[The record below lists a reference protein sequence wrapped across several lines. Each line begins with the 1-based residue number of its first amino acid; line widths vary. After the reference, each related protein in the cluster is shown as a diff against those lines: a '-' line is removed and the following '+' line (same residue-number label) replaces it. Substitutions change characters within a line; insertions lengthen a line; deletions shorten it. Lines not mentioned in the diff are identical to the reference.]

1 MLHILWLIIKFIL
14 IALGIVCALL
24 FSVLLLILFCPV
36 RYFIQGSKP
45 EEDGMRELKGQV
57 RVSWLFRGITFRIFY
72 ENRKTGTD
80 FRIFGISPSKF
91 KGRKKKTSV
100 KKEKTEEKLSPK
112 EKTLSVEK
120 EMLEEKISEE
130 KIPEEKM
137 AGENLSGEEKIY
149 SSEKIPSVI
158 EEEEETGKSKVQEET
173 DKEKTEEISEKKLE
187 KKKPG
192 LLKRFVEKIKNI
204 PSKIRKIRLTIKR
217 TCVKI
222 EWWKRFF
229 SNPRIKEA
237 ISFCWKDIKKLIR
250 HILPIKVE
258 GNVTFGFE
266 DPSIT
271 GRIVAL
277 LGITIPF
284 HKNCIQIMPLFQT
297 DRNILEGTIK
307 MKGRIYGVVLVKT
320 AAEIYFN
327 KNVKYMINRWKHKE
341 V

>member
-14 IALGIVCALL
+14 IMLGIVCALL
-24 FSVLLLILFCPV
+24 LAVLLLLLFCPV
-36 RYFIQGSKP
+36 RYLIQGSKP
-45 EEDGMRELKGQV
+45 EEGGMSGLSGLIRI
-57 RVSWLFRGITFRIFY
+57 SWLFSGITFRIFY
-72 ENRKTGTD
+72 ENGKMGTD
-80 FRIFGISPSKF
+80 FRVFGISPGKF
-91 KGRKKKTSV
+91 KGRKKKISV
-100 KKEKTEEKLSPK
+100 KKEILEK
-112 EKTLSVEK
+112 
-120 EMLEEKISEE
+120 

-137 AGENLSGEEKIY
+137 SGENISGEEEMS
-149 SSEKIPSVI
+149 SSEKIASVI
-158 EEEEETGKSKVQEET
+158 EEKKETGKLEVQEET
-173 DKEKTEEISEKKLE
+173 EGEKAEEISKKNLE

-192 LLKRFVEKIKNI
+192 LLKRFMEKIKSI

-237 ISFCWKDIKKLIR
+237 IAFCWKDIKKLIR
-250 HILPIKVE
+250 HILPVKVE
-258 GNVTFGFE
+258 GNVTFGCE

-277 LGITIPF
+277 LGMSIPF
-284 HKNCIQIMPLFQT
+284 HKNCIQVMPLFQA

>member
-14 IALGIVCALL
+14 IILGIAGALL
-24 FSVLLLILFCPV
+24 LSVLLLLLFCPV
-36 RYFIQGSKP
+36 RYLIQGSKP
-45 EEDGMRELKGQV
+45 EEGGMSGLKGQV
-57 RVSWLFRGITFRIFY
+57 RVSWLFRGITFRFFY
-72 ENRKTGTD
+72 ENKETKTD
-80 FRIFGISPSKF
+80 FRIFGISADKF
-91 KGRKKKTSV
+91 RRRKKKASGKRARPEEKISDENISTEKELPSLEKLPSV
-100 KKEKTEEKLSPK
+100 TETKEKTEMLKIQEKAAK
-112 EKTLSVEK
+112 EK
-120 EMLEEKISEE
+120 EEKR
-130 KIPEEKM
+130 
-137 AGENLSGEEKIY
+137 
-149 SSEKIPSVI
+149 
-158 EEEEETGKSKVQEET
+158 
-173 DKEKTEEISEKKLE
+173 EEIQESEPE

-192 LLKRFVEKIKNI
+192 LLKGFMEKIKSI
-204 PSKIRKIRLTIKR
+204 PAKIRKIRLTIKR

-222 EWWKRFF
+222 EWWKGFF

-250 HILPIKVE
+250 HILPVKVE

-277 LGITIPF
+277 LGMSIPF
-284 HKNCIQIMPLFQT
+284 HKNRIQVMPLFQT
-297 DRNILEGTIK
+297 DRNILEGNIK

-341 V
+341 A

>member
-24 FSVLLLILFCPV
+24 LSVLLLILFCPV

-45 EEDGMRELKGQV
+45 EEDRMSELKGQV
-57 RVSWLFRGITFRIFY
+57 RVSWLFRGITFRFFY
-72 ENRKTGTD
+72 ENKKAGTD
-80 FRIFGISPSKF
+80 FRILGISPDKF
-91 KGRKKKTSV
+91 RRRKKKVSV
-100 KKEKTEEKLSPK
+100 KEEKAEEKTFPAEKSLF
-112 EKTLSVEK
+112 ED
-120 EMLEEKISEE
+120 EKILEK

-137 AGENLSGEEKIY
+137 SGENLSGDEKIS

-158 EEEEETGKSKVQEET
+158 EEKEETGKSKVQEET
-173 DKEKTEEISEKKLE
+173 DREKTEEISKKKLE

-192 LLKRFVEKIKNI
+192 LLKRFMEKIKSI

-277 LGITIPF
+277 LGMTIPF

-341 V
+341 A

>member
-14 IALGIVCALL
+14 IILGIAGALL
-24 FSVLLLILFCPV
+24 LSVLLLLLFCPV
-36 RYFIQGSKP
+36 RYLIQGSKP
-45 EEDGMRELKGQV
+45 EEGEMSGLKGQI
-57 RVSWLFRGITFRIFY
+57 RVSWLFRGITFRLFY
-72 ENRKTGTD
+72 ENKETKTD
-80 FRIFGISPSKF
+80 FRIFGISADKF
-91 KGRKKKTSV
+91 RRRKKKASG
-100 KKEKTEEKLSPK
+100 KSARP
-112 EKTLSVEK
+112 
-120 EMLEEKISEE
+120 EEKISDENISAE
-130 KIPEEKM
+130 KELPSLEK
-137 AGENLSGEEKIY
+137 L
-149 SSEKIPSVI
+149 PSVT
-158 EEEEETGKSKVQEET
+158 ETE
-173 DKEKTEEISEKKLE
+173 EKTEMLKIQEKAAKEKEEKREEIQESEPE

-192 LLKRFVEKIKNI
+192 LLKGFMEKIKSI
-204 PSKIRKIRLTIKR
+204 PAKIRKIRLTIKR

-222 EWWKRFF
+222 EWWKGFF

-250 HILPIKVE
+250 HILPVKVE

-277 LGITIPF
+277 LGMSIPF
-284 HKNCIQIMPLFQT
+284 HKNRIQVMPLFQT
-297 DRNILEGTIK
+297 DRNILEGNIK

-341 V
+341 A

>member
-14 IALGIVCALL
+14 IILGIAGALL
-24 FSVLLLILFCPV
+24 LSVLLLLLFCPV
-36 RYFIQGSKP
+36 RYLIQGSKP
-45 EEDGMRELKGQV
+45 EEGGMSGLKGQI
-57 RVSWLFRGITFRIFY
+57 RVSWLFRGITFRLFY
-72 ENRKTGTD
+72 ENKETKTD
-80 FRIFGISPSKF
+80 FRIFGISADKF
-91 KGRKKKTSV
+91 RRRKKKASGKSARPEEKISDENISAEKELPSLEKLPSV
-100 KKEKTEEKLSPK
+100 TETKEKTE
-112 EKTLSVEK
+112 
-120 EMLEEKISEE
+120 
-130 KIPEEKM
+130 IP
-137 AGENLSGEEKIY
+137 
-149 SSEKIPSVI
+149 
-158 EEEEETGKSKVQEET
+158 KVQERAA
-173 DKEKTEEISEKKLE
+173 KEKEEKREEIQESEPE

-192 LLKRFVEKIKNI
+192 LLKGFMEKIKSI
-204 PSKIRKIRLTIKR
+204 PAKIRKIRLTIKR

-222 EWWKRFF
+222 EWWKGFF

-250 HILPIKVE
+250 HILPVKVE

-277 LGITIPF
+277 LGMSIPF
-284 HKNCIQIMPLFQT
+284 HKNRIQVMPLFQT
-297 DRNILEGTIK
+297 DRNILEGNIK

-341 V
+341 A

>member
-24 FSVLLLILFCPV
+24 LSVLLLILFCPV

-45 EEDGMRELKGQV
+45 EEDGMSELKGQV
-57 RVSWLFRGITFRIFY
+57 RVSWLFRGITFRFFY
-72 ENRKTGTD
+72 ENKKAGTD
-80 FRIFGISPSKF
+80 FRILGISPDKF
-91 KGRKKKTSV
+91 RRRKKKVSV
-100 KKEKTEEKLSPK
+100 KEEKAEEKTFPAEKSLF
-112 EKTLSVEK
+112 ED
-120 EMLEEKISEE
+120 EKILEK

-137 AGENLSGEEKIY
+137 SGENLSGDEKIS

-158 EEEEETGKSKVQEET
+158 EEKEETGKSKVQEET
-173 DKEKTEEISEKKLE
+173 DREKTEEISKKKLE

-192 LLKRFVEKIKNI
+192 LLKRFMEKIKSI

-277 LGITIPF
+277 LGMTIPF

-320 AAEIYFN
+320 AAEIYFD

>member
-24 FSVLLLILFCPV
+24 LSVLLLILFCPV

-45 EEDGMRELKGQV
+45 EEDGMSELKGQV
-57 RVSWLFRGITFRIFY
+57 RVSWLFRGITFRFFY
-72 ENRKTGTD
+72 ENKKAGTD
-80 FRIFGISPSKF
+80 FRILGISPDKF
-91 KGRKKKTSV
+91 RRRKKKVSV
-100 KKEKTEEKLSPK
+100 KEEKAEEKTFPAEKSLF
-112 EKTLSVEK
+112 ED
-120 EMLEEKISEE
+120 EKILEK

-137 AGENLSGEEKIY
+137 SGENLSGDEMIS

-158 EEEEETGKSKVQEET
+158 EEKEETGKSKVQEET
-173 DKEKTEEISEKKLE
+173 DREKTEEISKKKLE

-192 LLKRFVEKIKNI
+192 LLKRFMEKIKSI

-229 SNPRIKEA
+229 FNPRIKEA

-277 LGITIPF
+277 LGMTIPF

>member
-14 IALGIVCALL
+14 IILGIAGALL
-24 FSVLLLILFCPV
+24 LSVLLLLLFCPV
-36 RYFIQGSKP
+36 RYLIQGSKP
-45 EEDGMRELKGQV
+45 EEGGMSGLKGQI
-57 RVSWLFRGITFRIFY
+57 RVSWLFRGITFRLFY
-72 ENRKTGTD
+72 ENKETKTD
-80 FRIFGISPSKF
+80 FRIFGISADKF
-91 KGRKKKTSV
+91 RRRKKKASGKRASPEEKISDENISAEKELPSV
-100 KKEKTEEKLSPK
+100 TETKEKTEMLKIQEKAAK
-112 EKTLSVEK
+112 EK
-120 EMLEEKISEE
+120 EEKR
-130 KIPEEKM
+130 
-137 AGENLSGEEKIY
+137 
-149 SSEKIPSVI
+149 
-158 EEEEETGKSKVQEET
+158 
-173 DKEKTEEISEKKLE
+173 EEIQESEPE

-192 LLKRFVEKIKNI
+192 LLKGFMEKIKSI
-204 PSKIRKIRLTIKR
+204 PAKIRKIRLTIKR

-222 EWWKRFF
+222 EWWKGFF

-250 HILPIKVE
+250 HILPVKVE

-277 LGITIPF
+277 LGMSIPF
-284 HKNCIQIMPLFQT
+284 HKNRIQVMPLFQT
-297 DRNILEGTIK
+297 DRNILEGNIK

-341 V
+341 A

>member
-14 IALGIVCALL
+14 IILGIAGALL
-24 FSVLLLILFCPV
+24 LSVLLLLLFCPV
-36 RYFIQGSKP
+36 RYLIQGSKP
-45 EEDGMRELKGQV
+45 EEGGMSGLKGQI
-57 RVSWLFRGITFRIFY
+57 RVSWLFRGITFRLFY
-72 ENRKTGTD
+72 ENKETKTD
-80 FRIFGISPSKF
+80 FRIFGISADKF
-91 KGRKKKTSV
+91 RRRKKKASGKSARPEEKISDENISAEKELPSV
-100 KKEKTEEKLSPK
+100 TETKEKTEMLKIQEKAAK
-112 EKTLSVEK
+112 EK
-120 EMLEEKISEE
+120 EEKR
-130 KIPEEKM
+130 
-137 AGENLSGEEKIY
+137 
-149 SSEKIPSVI
+149 
-158 EEEEETGKSKVQEET
+158 
-173 DKEKTEEISEKKLE
+173 EEIQESEPE

-192 LLKRFVEKIKNI
+192 LLKGFMEKIKSI
-204 PSKIRKIRLTIKR
+204 PAKIRKIRLTIKR

-222 EWWKRFF
+222 EWWKVFF

-250 HILPIKVE
+250 HILPVKVE

-277 LGITIPF
+277 LGMSIPF
-284 HKNCIQIMPLFQT
+284 HKNRIQVMPLFQT
-297 DRNILEGTIK
+297 DRNILEGNIK

-341 V
+341 A

>member
-14 IALGIVCALL
+14 IILGIAGALL
-24 FSVLLLILFCPV
+24 LSVLLLLLFCPV
-36 RYFIQGSKP
+36 RYLIQGSKP
-45 EEDGMRELKGQV
+45 EEGGMSGLKGQI
-57 RVSWLFRGITFRIFY
+57 RVSWLFRGITFRLFY
-72 ENRKTGTD
+72 ENKETKTD
-80 FRIFGISPSKF
+80 FRIFGISADKF
-91 KGRKKKTSV
+91 RRRKKKASGKSARPEEKISDENISAEKELPSV
-100 KKEKTEEKLSPK
+100 TETKEKTEMLKIQEKAAK
-112 EKTLSVEK
+112 EK
-120 EMLEEKISEE
+120 EEKR
-130 KIPEEKM
+130 
-137 AGENLSGEEKIY
+137 
-149 SSEKIPSVI
+149 
-158 EEEEETGKSKVQEET
+158 
-173 DKEKTEEISEKKLE
+173 EEIQESEPE

-192 LLKRFVEKIKNI
+192 LLKGFMDKIKSI
-204 PSKIRKIRLTIKR
+204 PAKIRKIRLTIKR

-222 EWWKRFF
+222 EWWKGFF

-250 HILPIKVE
+250 HILPVKVE

-277 LGITIPF
+277 LGMSIPF
-284 HKNCIQIMPLFQT
+284 HKNRIQVMPLFQT
-297 DRNILEGTIK
+297 DRNILEGNIK

-341 V
+341 A

>member
-14 IALGIVCALL
+14 IVLGIVCALL
-24 FSVLLLILFCPV
+24 LAVLLLILFCPV
-36 RYFIQGSKP
+36 RYSMQGSKP
-45 EEDGMRELKGQV
+45 EGGGMSRLGGQI
-57 RVSWLFRGITFRIFY
+57 RVSWLFRGITFRLFY
-72 ENRKTGTD
+72 ENGKMESV

-91 KGRKKKTSV
+91 KGRKKKASV
-100 KKEKTEEKLSPK
+100 KKEKPEEKLSPE

-120 EMLEEKISEE
+120 KILEE

-137 AGENLSGEEKIY
+137 SDENISGEEEMS
-149 SSEKIPSVI
+149 SSEKTSSVI
-158 EEEEETGKSKVQEET
+158 
-173 DKEKTEEISEKKLE
+173 E

-192 LLKRFVEKIKNI
+192 LLKRFMEKIKSI

-237 ISFCWKDIKKLIR
+237 IAFCWKDVKKLIR
-250 HILPIKVE
+250 HILPVKVE
-258 GNVTFGFE
+258 GNVTFGCE

-277 LGITIPF
+277 LGMSIPF
-284 HKNCIQIMPLFQT
+284 HKNCIQVMPLFQA
-297 DRNILEGTIK
+297 DRNILEGNIK

>member
-24 FSVLLLILFCPV
+24 LSVLLLILFCPV

-45 EEDGMRELKGQV
+45 EEDRMSELKGQV
-57 RVSWLFRGITFRIFY
+57 RVSWLFRGITFRFFY
-72 ENRKTGTD
+72 ENKKVGTD
-80 FRIFGISPSKF
+80 FRILGISSDKF
-91 KGRKKKTSV
+91 RRRKKKVSV
-100 KKEKTEEKLSPK
+100 KEEKAEEKTFPAEKSLF
-112 EKTLSVEK
+112 ED
-120 EMLEEKISEE
+120 EKILEK

-137 AGENLSGEEKIY
+137 SGENLSGDEKIS

-158 EEEEETGKSKVQEET
+158 EEKEETGKSKVQEET
-173 DKEKTEEISEKKLE
+173 DREKTEEISKKKLE

-192 LLKRFVEKIKNI
+192 LLKRFMEKIKSI

-222 EWWKRFF
+222 EWWKGFF

-277 LGITIPF
+277 LGMTIPF

>member
-14 IALGIVCALL
+14 IVLGIAGVLL
-24 FSVLLLILFCPV
+24 LSVLLLLLFCPV
-36 RYFIQGSKP
+36 RYLIQGSKP
-45 EEDGMRELKGQV
+45 EEAGMSGLKGQV
-57 RVSWLFRGITFRIFY
+57 RVSWLFRGITFRFFY
-72 ENRKTGTD
+72 ENEKTGTV
-80 FRIFGISPSKF
+80 FRIFGISPDKF

-100 KKEKTEEKLSPK
+100 KKEKTEEKLSPE
-112 EKTLSVEK
+112 EKVLSVEK
-120 EMLEEKISEE
+120 EILEE

-137 AGENLSGEEKIY
+137 SGKNISGEEDM
-149 SSEKIPSVI
+149 SSLEKGSFVI
-158 EEEEETGKSKVQEET
+158 EEKDGTGKSEVQEET
-173 DKEKTEEISEKKLE
+173 EGESGEEIQESKLE

-192 LLKRFVEKIKNI
+192 LLKRFMEKIKSI
-204 PSKIRKIRLTIKR
+204 PSKIQKIRLTIKR

-237 ISFCWKDIKKLIR
+237 IAFCWKDIKKLIR

-277 LGITIPF
+277 LGMFLPL

-297 DRNILEGTIK
+297 DRNILEGNVE
-307 MKGRIYGVVLVKT
+307 MKGRIYGIVLVKT

>member
-24 FSVLLLILFCPV
+24 LSVLLLILFCPV
-36 RYFIQGSKP
+36 RYLIQGSKP
-45 EEDGMRELKGQV
+45 EEDGMSELKGQV
-57 RVSWLFRGITFRIFY
+57 RVSWLFRGITFRFFY
-72 ENRKTGTD
+72 ENKKAGTD
-80 FRIFGISPSKF
+80 FRILGISPDKF
-91 KGRKKKTSV
+91 RRRKKKVSV
-100 KKEKTEEKLSPK
+100 KEEKAEEKTFPAEKSLF
-112 EKTLSVEK
+112 ED
-120 EMLEEKISEE
+120 EKILEK

-137 AGENLSGEEKIY
+137 SGENLSGDEKIS
-149 SSEKIPSVI
+149 SSEKIPSAI
-158 EEEEETGKSKVQEET
+158 EEKEETGKSKVQEET
-173 DKEKTEEISEKKLE
+173 DREKTEEISKKKLE

-192 LLKRFVEKIKNI
+192 LLKRFMEKIKSI

-277 LGITIPF
+277 LGMTIPF

>member
-14 IALGIVCALL
+14 IILGIAGALL
-24 FSVLLLILFCPV
+24 LSVLLLLLFCPV
-36 RYFIQGSKP
+36 RYLIQGSKP
-45 EEDGMRELKGQV
+45 EEGGMSGLKGQI
-57 RVSWLFRGITFRIFY
+57 RVSWLFRGITFRLFY
-72 ENRKTGTD
+72 ENKETKTD
-80 FRIFGISPSKF
+80 FRIFGISADKF
-91 KGRKKKTSV
+91 RRRKKKASGKSARPEEKISDENISTEKELPSLEKLPSV
-100 KKEKTEEKLSPK
+100 TETKEKTEMLKIQEKAAK
-112 EKTLSVEK
+112 EK
-120 EMLEEKISEE
+120 EEKR
-130 KIPEEKM
+130 
-137 AGENLSGEEKIY
+137 
-149 SSEKIPSVI
+149 
-158 EEEEETGKSKVQEET
+158 
-173 DKEKTEEISEKKLE
+173 EEIQESEPE

-192 LLKRFVEKIKNI
+192 LLKGFMEKIKSI
-204 PSKIRKIRLTIKR
+204 PAKIRKIRLTIKR

-222 EWWKRFF
+222 EWWKGFF

-250 HILPIKVE
+250 HILPVKVE

-277 LGITIPF
+277 LGMSIPF
-284 HKNCIQIMPLFQT
+284 HKNRIQVMPLFQT
-297 DRNILEGTIK
+297 DRNILEGNIK

-341 V
+341 A

>member
-24 FSVLLLILFCPV
+24 LSVLLLILFCPV

-45 EEDGMRELKGQV
+45 EEDRMSELKGQV
-57 RVSWLFRGITFRIFY
+57 RVSWLFRGITFRFFY
-72 ENRKTGTD
+72 ENKKAGTD
-80 FRIFGISPSKF
+80 FRILGISPDKF
-91 KGRKKKTSV
+91 RRRKKKVSV
-100 KKEKTEEKLSPK
+100 KEEKAKEKTFPAEKSLF
-112 EKTLSVEK
+112 ED
-120 EMLEEKISEE
+120 EKILEK
-130 KIPEEKM
+130 KIPAEKM
-137 AGENLSGEEKIY
+137 SGENLSGDEKIS

-158 EEEEETGKSKVQEET
+158 EEKEETGKSKVQEET
-173 DKEKTEEISEKKLE
+173 DREKTEEISKKKLE

-192 LLKRFVEKIKNI
+192 LLKRFMEKIKSI

-250 HILPIKVE
+250 HILPLKVE

-277 LGITIPF
+277 LGMTIPF

>member
-24 FSVLLLILFCPV
+24 LSVLLLILFCPV

-45 EEDGMRELKGQV
+45 EEDGMSELKGQV
-57 RVSWLFRGITFRIFY
+57 RVSWLFRGITFRFFY
-72 ENRKTGTD
+72 ENKKAGTD
-80 FRIFGISPSKF
+80 FRILGISPDKF
-91 KGRKKKTSV
+91 RRRKKKVSV
-100 KKEKTEEKLSPK
+100 KEEKAEEKTFPAEKSLF
-112 EKTLSVEK
+112 ED
-120 EMLEEKISEE
+120 EKILEK

-137 AGENLSGEEKIY
+137 SGENLSGDEKIS

-158 EEEEETGKSKVQEET
+158 EEKEETGKSKVQEET
-173 DKEKTEEISEKKLE
+173 DREKTEEISKKKLE

-192 LLKRFVEKIKNI
+192 LLKRFMEKIKSI

-271 GRIVAL
+271 GKIVAL
-277 LGITIPF
+277 LGMTIPF

>member
-24 FSVLLLILFCPV
+24 LSVLLLILFCPV

-45 EEDGMRELKGQV
+45 EEDRMSELKGQV
-57 RVSWLFRGITFRIFY
+57 RVSWLFRGITFRFFY
-72 ENRKTGTD
+72 ENKKAGTD
-80 FRIFGISPSKF
+80 FRILGISPDKF
-91 KGRKKKTSV
+91 RRRKKKVSV
-100 KKEKTEEKLSPK
+100 KEEKAEEKTFPAEKSLF
-112 EKTLSVEK
+112 ED
-120 EMLEEKISEE
+120 EKILEK

-137 AGENLSGEEKIY
+137 SGENLSGDEKIS

-158 EEEEETGKSKVQEET
+158 EEKEETGKSKVQEET
-173 DKEKTEEISEKKLE
+173 DREKTEEISKKKLE

-192 LLKRFVEKIKNI
+192 LLKRFMEKIKSI

-277 LGITIPF
+277 LGMTIPF

>member
-14 IALGIVCALL
+14 IILGIAGALL
-24 FSVLLLILFCPV
+24 LSVLLLLLFCPV
-36 RYFIQGSKP
+36 RYLIQGSKP
-45 EEDGMRELKGQV
+45 EEGGMSGLKGQI
-57 RVSWLFRGITFRIFY
+57 RVSWLFRGITFRLFY
-72 ENRKTGTD
+72 ENKETKTD
-80 FRIFGISPSKF
+80 FRIFGISADKF
-91 KGRKKKTSV
+91 RRRKKKASGKSARPEEKNSDENISAEKELPSV
-100 KKEKTEEKLSPK
+100 TETKEKTEMLKIQEKAAK
-112 EKTLSVEK
+112 EK
-120 EMLEEKISEE
+120 EEKR
-130 KIPEEKM
+130 
-137 AGENLSGEEKIY
+137 
-149 SSEKIPSVI
+149 
-158 EEEEETGKSKVQEET
+158 
-173 DKEKTEEISEKKLE
+173 EEIQESEPE

-192 LLKRFVEKIKNI
+192 LLKGFMEKIKSI
-204 PSKIRKIRLTIKR
+204 PAKIRKIRLTIKR

-222 EWWKRFF
+222 EWWKGFF

-250 HILPIKVE
+250 HILPVKVE

-277 LGITIPF
+277 LGMSIPF
-284 HKNCIQIMPLFQT
+284 HKNRIQVMPLFQT
-297 DRNILEGTIK
+297 DRNILEGNIK

-341 V
+341 A

>member
-14 IALGIVCALL
+14 IILGIAGALL
-24 FSVLLLILFCPV
+24 LSVLLLLLFCPV
-36 RYFIQGSKP
+36 RYLIQGSKP
-45 EEDGMRELKGQV
+45 EEGGMSGLKGQV
-57 RVSWLFRGITFRIFY
+57 RVSWLFRGITFRFFY
-72 ENRKTGTD
+72 ENKETKTD
-80 FRIFGISPSKF
+80 FRIFGISAGKF
-91 KGRKKKTSV
+91 RRRKKQAPEKSARPEEKISDENISTEKELPSLEKLPSV
-100 KKEKTEEKLSPK
+100 TENKEKTE
-112 EKTLSVEK
+112 
-120 EMLEEKISEE
+120 
-130 KIPEEKM
+130 IP
-137 AGENLSGEEKIY
+137 
-149 SSEKIPSVI
+149 
-158 EEEEETGKSKVQEET
+158 KVQERAA
-173 DKEKTEEISEKKLE
+173 KEKEEKREEIQESEPE

-192 LLKRFVEKIKNI
+192 LLKGFMEKIKSI
-204 PSKIRKIRLTIKR
+204 PAKIRKIRLTIKR

-222 EWWKRFF
+222 EWWKGFF

-250 HILPIKVE
+250 HILPVKVE

-277 LGITIPF
+277 LGMSIPF
-284 HKNCIQIMPLFQT
+284 HKNRIQVMPLFQT
-297 DRNILEGTIK
+297 DRNILEGNIK

-341 V
+341 A

>member
-14 IALGIVCALL
+14 IVLGIAGVLL
-24 FSVLLLILFCPV
+24 LSVLLLLLFCPV
-36 RYFIQGSKP
+36 RYLIQGSKP
-45 EEDGMRELKGQV
+45 EEAGMSGLKGQV
-57 RVSWLFRGITFRIFY
+57 RVSWLFRGITFRFFY
-72 ENRKTGTD
+72 ENKETKTD
-80 FRIFGISPSKF
+80 FRIFGISPDKF
-91 KGRKKKTSV
+91 KGRKKKISV
-100 KKEKTEEKLSPK
+100 KKEIL
-112 EKTLSVEK
+112 
-120 EMLEEKISEE
+120 EE

-137 AGENLSGEEKIY
+137 SGKNISGEEDM
-149 SSEKIPSVI
+149 SSLEKGSFVI
-158 EEEEETGKSKVQEET
+158 EEKDGTGKSEAQEET
-173 DKEKTEEISEKKLE
+173 EGESGEEIQESKPE

-192 LLKRFVEKIKNI
+192 LLKRFMEKIKSI
-204 PSKIRKIRLTIKR
+204 PSKIRKIRLTIKK

-237 ISFCWKDIKKLIR
+237 IGFCWKDIKKLIR

-271 GRIVAL
+271 GRIVAF
-277 LGITIPF
+277 LGMFLPL

-297 DRNILEGTIK
+297 DRNILEGNVE
-307 MKGRIYGVVLVKT
+307 MKGRIYGIVLVKT
-320 AAEIYFN
+320 AVEIYFN

>member
-24 FSVLLLILFCPV
+24 LSVLLLILFCPV

-45 EEDGMRELKGQV
+45 EEDRMSELKGQV
-57 RVSWLFRGITFRIFY
+57 RVSWLFRGITFRFFY
-72 ENRKTGTD
+72 ENKKVGTD
-80 FRIFGISPSKF
+80 FRILGISSDKF
-91 KGRKKKTSV
+91 RRRKKKVSV
-100 KKEKTEEKLSPK
+100 KEEKAEEKTFPAEKSLF
-112 EKTLSVEK
+112 ED
-120 EMLEEKISEE
+120 EKILEK

-137 AGENLSGEEKIY
+137 SGENLSGDEKIS

-158 EEEEETGKSKVQEET
+158 EEKEETGKSKVQEET
-173 DKEKTEEISEKKLE
+173 DREKTEEISKKKLE

-192 LLKRFVEKIKNI
+192 LLKRFMEKIKSI

-277 LGITIPF
+277 QGMTIPF

>member
-14 IALGIVCALL
+14 IMLGIVCALL
-24 FSVLLLILFCPV
+24 LAVLLLLLFCPV
-36 RYFIQGSKP
+36 RYLIQGSKP
-45 EEDGMRELKGQV
+45 EEGGMSELSGLV
-57 RVSWLFRGITFRIFY
+57 RISWLFRGITFRIFY
-72 ENRKTGTD
+72 ENGKTGTD
-80 FRIFGISPSKF
+80 FRIFGISPGKF
-91 KGRKKKTSV
+91 KGRKKKISV
-100 KKEKTEEKLSPK
+100 KKEKTEEKLF
-112 EKTLSVEK
+112 
-120 EMLEEKISEE
+120 
-130 KIPEEKM
+130 PEEK
-137 AGENLSGEEKIY
+137 K
-149 SSEKIPSVI
+149 
-158 EEEEETGKSKVQEET
+158 ETGKLEVQEET
-173 DKEKTEEISEKKLE
+173 EGEKAEEISKKNLE

-192 LLKRFVEKIKNI
+192 LLKRFMEKIKSI

-237 ISFCWKDIKKLIR
+237 IAFCWKDIKKLIR
-250 HILPIKVE
+250 HILPVKVE
-258 GNVTFGFE
+258 GNVTFGCE

-277 LGITIPF
+277 LGMSIPF
-284 HKNCIQIMPLFQT
+284 HKNCIQVMPLFQA

>member
-14 IALGIVCALL
+14 IILGIAGALL
-24 FSVLLLILFCPV
+24 LSVLLLLLFCPV
-36 RYFIQGSKP
+36 RYLIQGSKP
-45 EEDGMRELKGQV
+45 EEGGMSDLKGQV
-57 RVSWLFRGITFRIFY
+57 RVSWLFRGITFRFFY
-72 ENRKTGTD
+72 ENKETKTD
-80 FRIFGISPSKF
+80 FRIFGISDGKF
-91 KGRKKKTSV
+91 RRRKKKAS
-100 KKEKTEEKLSPK
+100 EKSARP
-112 EKTLSVEK
+112 
-120 EMLEEKISEE
+120 EEKISDENISAEKEE
-130 KIPEEKM
+130 KR
-137 AGENLSGEEKIY
+137 
-149 SSEKIPSVI
+149 
-158 EEEEETGKSKVQEET
+158 
-173 DKEKTEEISEKKLE
+173 EEIQESEPE

-192 LLKRFVEKIKNI
+192 LLKGFMEKIKSI
-204 PSKIRKIRLTIKR
+204 PAKIRKIRLTIKR

-222 EWWKRFF
+222 EWWKGFF

-250 HILPIKVE
+250 HILPVKVE

-277 LGITIPF
+277 LGMSIPF
-284 HKNCIQIMPLFQT
+284 HKNRIQVMPLFQT
-297 DRNILEGTIK
+297 DRNILEGNIK

-341 V
+341 A

>member
-24 FSVLLLILFCPV
+24 LSVLLLILFCPV

-45 EEDGMRELKGQV
+45 EEDGMSELKGQV
-57 RVSWLFRGITFRIFY
+57 RVSWLFRGITFRFFY
-72 ENRKTGTD
+72 ENKKAGTD
-80 FRIFGISPSKF
+80 FRILGISPDKF
-91 KGRKKKTSV
+91 RRRKKKVSV
-100 KKEKTEEKLSPK
+100 KEEKAEEKTFPAEKSLF
-112 EKTLSVEK
+112 ED
-120 EMLEEKISEE
+120 EKILEK

-137 AGENLSGEEKIY
+137 SGENLSGDEKIS

-158 EEEEETGKSKVQEET
+158 EEKEETGKSKVQEET
-173 DKEKTEEISEKKLE
+173 DREKTEEISKKKLE

-277 LGITIPF
+277 LGMTIPF

>member
-14 IALGIVCALL
+14 IILGIAGALL
-24 FSVLLLILFCPV
+24 LSVLLLILFCPV
-36 RYFIQGSKP
+36 RYLIQGSKP
-45 EEDGMRELKGQV
+45 EEDGMSELKGQV
-57 RVSWLFRGITFRIFY
+57 RVSWLFRGITFRFFY
-72 ENRKTGTD
+72 ENKKAGTD
-80 FRIFGISPSKF
+80 FRILGISPDKF
-91 KGRKKKTSV
+91 RRRKKKVSV
-100 KKEKTEEKLSPK
+100 KEEKAEEKTFPAEKSLF
-112 EKTLSVEK
+112 ED
-120 EMLEEKISEE
+120 EKILEK

-137 AGENLSGEEKIY
+137 SGENLSGDEKIS
-149 SSEKIPSVI
+149 SSEKIPSAI
-158 EEEEETGKSKVQEET
+158 EEKEETGKSKVQEET
-173 DKEKTEEISEKKLE
+173 DREKAEEISKKKLE

-192 LLKRFVEKIKNI
+192 LLKRFMEKIKSI

-237 ISFCWKDIKKLIR
+237 ISLCWKDIKKLIR

-277 LGITIPF
+277 LGMTIPF

>member
-24 FSVLLLILFCPV
+24 LSVLLLILFCPV

-45 EEDGMRELKGQV
+45 EEDRMSELKGQV
-57 RVSWLFRGITFRIFY
+57 RVSWLFRGITFRFFY
-72 ENRKTGTD
+72 ENKKAGTD
-80 FRIFGISPSKF
+80 FRILGISPDKF
-91 KGRKKKTSV
+91 RRRKKKVSV
-100 KKEKTEEKLSPK
+100 KEEKAEEKTFPAEKSLF
-112 EKTLSVEK
+112 ED
-120 EMLEEKISEE
+120 EKILEK

-137 AGENLSGEEKIY
+137 SGENLSGDEKIS

-158 EEEEETGKSKVQEET
+158 EEKEETGKSKVQEET
-173 DKEKTEEISEKKLE
+173 DREKTEEISKKKLE

-192 LLKRFVEKIKNI
+192 LLKRFMEKIKSI

-277 LGITIPF
+277 LGMTIPF

-341 V
+341 E

>member
-24 FSVLLLILFCPV
+24 LSVLLLILFCPV

-45 EEDGMRELKGQV
+45 EEDGMSELKGQV
-57 RVSWLFRGITFRIFY
+57 RVSWLFRGITFRFFY
-72 ENRKTGTD
+72 ENKKAGTD
-80 FRIFGISPSKF
+80 FRILGISPDKF
-91 KGRKKKTSV
+91 RRRKKKVSV
-100 KKEKTEEKLSPK
+100 KEEKAEEKTFPAEKSLF
-112 EKTLSVEK
+112 ED
-120 EMLEEKISEE
+120 EKILEK

-137 AGENLSGEEKIY
+137 SGENLSGDEKIS

-158 EEEEETGKSKVQEET
+158 EEKEETGKSKVQEET
-173 DKEKTEEISEKKLE
+173 DREKTEEISKKKLE

-192 LLKRFVEKIKNI
+192 LLKRFMEKIKSI

-229 SNPRIKEA
+229 FNPRIKEA

-277 LGITIPF
+277 LGMTIPF

>member
-14 IALGIVCALL
+14 IVLGIVCALL
-24 FSVLLLILFCPV
+24 LSVLLLILFCPV

-45 EEDGMRELKGQV
+45 EEDGMSELKGQV
-57 RVSWLFRGITFRIFY
+57 RVSWLFRGITFRFFY
-72 ENRKTGTD
+72 ENKKAGTD
-80 FRIFGISPSKF
+80 FRILGISPDKF
-91 KGRKKKTSV
+91 RRRKKKVSV
-100 KKEKTEEKLSPK
+100 KEEKAEEKTFPAEKSLF
-112 EKTLSVEK
+112 ED
-120 EMLEEKISEE
+120 EKILEK

-137 AGENLSGEEKIY
+137 SGENLSGDEKIS

-158 EEEEETGKSKVQEET
+158 EEKEETGKSKVQEET
-173 DKEKTEEISEKKLE
+173 DREKTEEISKKKLE

-192 LLKRFVEKIKNI
+192 LLKRFMEKIKSI

-229 SNPRIKEA
+229 FNPRIKEA

-277 LGITIPF
+277 LGMTIPF

>member
-14 IALGIVCALL
+14 IILGIAGALL
-24 FSVLLLILFCPV
+24 LSVLLLILFCPV
-36 RYFIQGSKP
+36 RYLIQGSKP
-45 EEDGMRELKGQV
+45 EEDGMSELKGQV
-57 RVSWLFRGITFRIFY
+57 RVSWLFRGITFRFFY
-72 ENRKTGTD
+72 ENKKVGTD
-80 FRIFGISPSKF
+80 FRILGISPDKF
-91 KGRKKKTSV
+91 RRRKKKVSV
-100 KKEKTEEKLSPK
+100 KEEKAEEKTFPAEKSLF
-112 EKTLSVEK
+112 ED
-120 EMLEEKISEE
+120 EKILEK

-137 AGENLSGEEKIY
+137 SGENLSGDEKIS

-158 EEEEETGKSKVQEET
+158 EEKEETGKSKVQEET
-173 DKEKTEEISEKKLE
+173 DREKTEEISRKKLE

-192 LLKRFVEKIKNI
+192 LLKRFMEKIKSI
-204 PSKIRKIRLTIKR
+204 LSKIRKIRLTIKR

-277 LGITIPF
+277 LGMTIPF

>member
-14 IALGIVCALL
+14 IVLGIAGVLL
-24 FSVLLLILFCPV
+24 LSVLLLLLFCPV
-36 RYFIQGSKP
+36 RYLIQGSKP
-45 EEDGMRELKGQV
+45 EEAGMSGLKGQV
-57 RVSWLFRGITFRIFY
+57 RVSWLFRGITFRFFY
-72 ENRKTGTD
+72 ENEKTGTV
-80 FRIFGISPSKF
+80 FRIFGISPDKF
-91 KGRKKKTSV
+91 RRRKKKVSG
-100 KKEKTEEKLSPK
+100 KREKEEEKTPPAEKL
-112 EKTLSVEK
+112 LSVERA
-120 EMLEEKISEE
+120 ISEE
-130 KIPEEKM
+130 KIPEEEHSD
-137 AGENLSGEEKIY
+137 ENISAEKELP
-149 SSEKIPSVI
+149 SLEKLPSVT
-158 EEEEETGKSKVQEET
+158 EN
-173 DKEKTEEISEKKLE
+173 KEKTEIPKVQERAAKEKEEKREEIQESKSE

-192 LLKRFVEKIKNI
+192 LLKRFMEKIKSI

-237 ISFCWKDIKKLIR
+237 IAFCWKDIKKLIR

-271 GRIVAL
+271 GRIVAF
-277 LGITIPF
+277 LGMFLPL

-297 DRNILEGTIK
+297 DRNILEGNVE
-307 MKGRIYGVVLVKT
+307 MKGRIYGIVLVKT